1 MNLQKTMKEKLDSQD
16 VLNYV
21 KEYMNIEVPRLD
33 DLWKYYKGK
42 NVKILNRKTPD
53 PNNPDNKIIVSYAR
67 KLVTTYTGYAYRP
80 GYVTYKPNKAKKEK
94 ENKELEISELTNED
108 LFLNKIS
115 DIYDV
120 NDEHIKTNRHG
131 RNTAI
136 YGMSYELF
144 YVDSETKLENN
155 NLTIKNTPRFFVVDP
170 KEMILLY
177 DFSPEPKLK
186 IAIRFY
192 QLESDKEYKVEVY
205 YKDSI
210 DTFIMIR
217 NDISNEWEI
226 NIDEIGRIN
235 VFKEIPV
242 VPFYLGD
249 EMQSIFFNIL
259 TLIDAYDVLFSD
271 SMNEFDRFAFAYL
284 IMKKFGL
291 TNPLDKKDP
300 IKSSQAL
307 KDLKRR
313 RVFEHVPTEGDIKFL
328 TKDIP
333 TQFIEHIGNEL
344 REQIHIQSH
353 VPDFTG
359 EKMAGAS
366 GIAIQRL
373 IFDFEN
379 LVSSTEADFDVGL
392 YKRINLLANYL
403 KLNGDNKEYH
413 SKMITISHKR
423 NMPLN
428 TQEFAQT
435 ALTMQQAGFSRRAI
449 IGVMPEDIIP
459 DVKEE
464 LNWEKEERKD
474 MVGEYDID
482 EPIVDENEEQEDGE
496 IVDKE

>member
-1 MNLQKTMKEKLDSQD
+1 MNLQKTMKEKLDSND
-16 VLNYV
+16 VLKYV
-21 KEYMNIEVPRLD
+21 KEYIDLEVPRLE

-42 NVKILNRKTPD
+42 NVKILSRKSPD

-80 GYVTYKPNKAKKEK
+80 GYITYKPNKAKEETKNE
-94 ENKELEISELTNED
+94 ELEIKETTEED

-115 DIYDV
+115 EIYDV

-144 YVDSETKLENN
+144 YIDSETKIDND
-155 NLTIKNTPRFFVVDP
+155 NLVVNNTPRFFVVDP
-170 KEMILLY
+170 REMLLLY

-205 YKDSI
+205 YKNYV
-210 DTFIMIR
+210 DTFLITR
-217 NDISNEWEI
+217 DEQSNEWEI
-226 NIDEIGRIN
+226 NEDKLGIIN

-242 VPFYLGD
+242 IAFYLGD
-249 EMQSIFFNIL
+249 EIQSIFSNVL
-259 TLIDAYDVLFSD
+259 SLIDAYDVLFSD

-300 IKSSQAL
+300 TKSSQAL

-333 TQFIEHIGNEL
+333 TQFIQHIGNQL

-359 EKMAGAS
+359 ERMAGAS

-373 IFDFEN
+373 MFDFEN

-403 KLNGDNKEYH
+403 KINGGDQQYH

-428 TQEFAQT
+428 VKEFADT

-459 DVKEE
+459 DVEEE
-464 LNWEKEERKD
+464 LKWEKEEMGD
-474 MVGEYDID
+474 MVGSYNLE
-482 EPIVDENEEQEDGE
+482 EPIEDEIEEQEEE
-496 IVDKE
+496 IVEE